1 MATQKYLDYAGLT
14 HLANNYI
21 INKKIGTTVGDILYV
36 SSVNAQTGVP
46 TYNRLGI
53 GTNGK
58 VLKVVSGVP
67 AWADDSVITY
77 SAGTGLSLSGYTFN
91 HSNAVTAQTTQA
103 LYPIKI
109 DAQGHISAYGS
120 AVTALKNPYA
130 LKFFAGATELT
141 NKYDGSAL
149 FDIIFSNKFNV
160 ANTASEDGGISV
172 DLAYTFNTDQF
183 TLASSIYSI
192 NTITNQEIEELFE
205 A

>member
-21 INKKIGTTVGDILYV
+21 INKKIGTAVGDILYV
-36 SSVNAQTGVP
+36 SAVNSQTGIP
-46 TYNRLGI
+46 TYSKLGI

-58 VLKVVSGVP
+58 VLKVVSGIP
-67 AWADDSVITY
+67 AWADDASQTY
-77 SAGTGLSLSGYTFN
+77 QAGTGLSLSGNTFN

-120 AVTALKNPYA
+120 AINALKNPYA
-130 LKFFAGATELT
+130 LKFFVGNTELT
-141 NKYDGSAL
+141 NNYDGHDY

-160 ANTASEDGGISV
+160 ANSSVEDGGISV
-172 DLAYTFNTDQF
+172 DIAYSFNTDQF
-183 TLASSIYSI
+183 TLTTNVYSI
-192 NTITNQEIEELFE
+192 NTITNTEIEELFE
-205 A
+205 